1 MTSVEL
7 LKQHL
12 KIADIHVLRINSAI
26 AKAGGFF
33 PCDADDVSS
42 LSYDAIASLEL
53 LTNRFAKLQD
63 LIGHKIFP
71 LVVSISMDEDVER
84 KTFIDIL
91 HDLEKLEF
99 IESRKFWDEMK
110 KARNK
115 VSHEYPDDPEA
126 TAKELNIC
134 YEAAQKLLLF
144 YAEFKESI
152 EKRIL
157 LNI

>member
-12 KIADIHVLRINSAI
+12 KIADIHVLRINTAI
-26 AKAGGFF
+26 AKAGSFF

-42 LSYDAIASLEL
+42 LSEDAISSLDSL
-53 LTNRFAKLQD
+53 LARYAKLQD
-63 LIGHKIFP
+63 LLGSSIFP
-71 LVVSISMDEDVER
+71 LVAHLSSGEDLVG
-84 KTFIDIL
+84 KTIIDVL
-91 HDLEKLEF
+91 NDLEKYHF
-99 IESRKFWDEMK
+99 IETKTFWNEFRE
-110 KARNK
+110 ARNK

-134 YEAAQKLLLF
+134 FDAAQKLLLF